1 MAYQPDRFDEVPEY
15 TDQRGAHRESFA
27 AAGATATGGGRRL
40 SPLLWVAGL
49 VLLAGLFVGVVLPW
63 LTGDRSEPVAAES
76 STTAPA
82 AEPSTSESSVSSSA
96 SSASASSASATESAT
111 PSEDAAEASRS
122 AAAAESSRAAQ
133 EAAAAEAAE
142 SSRAA
147 AEAQAAEAS
156 RSEAAAQSAEA
167 SRSAAAQAAEASAA
181 ASRSAAEASRSAA
194 AAEASRSQA
203 AAASSSRAAA
213 QSAAASSSR
222 AAAQSSA
229 VRGTHVTVYNATRA
243 QGLAAS
249 YAQRL
254 RSAGY
259 TSVDAKNWSGYGIQS
274 STVLYNGS
282 AHKAAAEA
290 VGKEL
295 GFPVMQTPNLQVNG
309 VAVVVTG

>member
-27 AAGATATGGGRRL
+27 AAGATAAGGGRRL

-82 AEPSTSESSVSSSA
+82 AEPSTSASSVSSSA
-96 SSASASSASATESAT
+96 SSASASTASATESAT

-122 AAAAESSRAAQ
+122 AAAAAAESSRVAQ

-142 SSRAA
+142 SSQAAASSRAA

-156 RSEAAAQSAEA
+156 RSQS
-167 SRSAAAQAAEASAA
+167 
-181 ASRSAAEASRSAA
+181 
-194 AAEASRSQA
+194 

-222 AAAQSSA
+222 AAAQSAA
-229 VRGTHVTVYNATRA
+229 VRGTHVTVYNATRT

-254 RSAGY
+254 TGAGY

-282 AHKAAAEA
+282 ANKAAAEA

>member
-27 AAGATATGGGRRL
+27 VAGATATGGGRRL

-82 AEPSTSESSVSSSA
+82 VEPSPSPSTSSESSSA
-96 SSASASSASATESAT
+96 SSASASTASATESAT

-142 SSRAA
+142 SSQAAASSRAA

-167 SRSAAAQAAEASAA
+167 SRSAAAVQAAESSRAA
-181 ASRSAAEASRSAA
+181 ASRSAAAA
-194 AAEASRSQA
+194 DASRSQS

-213 QSAAASSSR
+213 QSAA
-222 AAAQSSA
+222 
-229 VRGTHVTVYNATRA
+229 VRGTHVTVYNATRT

-254 RSAGY
+254 TSAGY

-282 AHKAAAEA
+282 ANKAAAEA

>member
-82 AEPSTSESSVSSSA
+82 AETSTSASASASSESSSA
-96 SSASASSASATESAT
+96 SSASASTAPATESPT

-147 AEAQAAEAS
+147 AAAQAAEAS

-167 SRSAAAQAAEASAA
+167 SRSAAAAQAAESSRAA
-181 ASRSAAEASRSAA
+181 ASRSAAAA
-194 AAEASRSQA
+194 DASRSQS

-213 QSAAASSSR
+213 QSAA
-222 AAAQSSA
+222 
-229 VRGTHVTVYNATRA
+229 VRGTHVTVYNATRT

-254 RSAGY
+254 TSAGY

-282 AHKAAAEA
+282 ANKAAAEA

>member
-82 AEPSTSESSVSSSA
+82 VEPSPSPSTSSESSSA
-96 SSASASSASATESAT
+96 SSASASTASATESAT

-142 SSRAA
+142 SSQAAASSRAA

-167 SRSAAAQAAEASAA
+167 SRSAAAVQAAESSRAA
-181 ASRSAAEASRSAA
+181 ASRSAA
-194 AAEASRSQA
+194 AAEASRSQS

-213 QSAAASSSR
+213 QSAA
-222 AAAQSSA
+222 
-229 VRGTHVTVYNATRA
+229 VRGTHVTVYNATRT

-254 RSAGY
+254 TSAGY

-282 AHKAAAEA
+282 ANKAAAEA

>member
-27 AAGATATGGGRRL
+27 AAGATAAGGGRRL

-63 LTGDRSEPVAAES
+63 LTGDRSAPVAAES

-82 AEPSTSESSVSSSA
+82 AAPSTSASSVSSSA
-96 SSASASSASATESAT
+96 SSASASTASATESAT
-111 PSEDAAEASRS
+111 PSEDTAEASRS

-147 AEAQAAEAS
+147 AAAQAAEAS

-167 SRSAAAQAAEASAA
+167 SRSAAAAQAAESSRAA
-181 ASRSAAEASRSAA
+181 ASRSAA
-194 AAEASRSQA
+194 AAEASRSQS

-213 QSAAASSSR
+213 QSAA
-222 AAAQSSA
+222 
-229 VRGTHVTVYNATRA
+229 VRGTHVTVYNATRT

-254 RSAGY
+254 TSAGY

-282 AHKAAAEA
+282 ANKAAAEA

>member
-27 AAGATATGGGRRL
+27 AAGATAAGGGRRL

-82 AEPSTSESSVSSSA
+82 AAPSTSASSVSSSA
-96 SSASASSASATESAT
+96 SSAPASTASASESAT

-167 SRSAAAQAAEASAA
+167 SRSAAAVQAAESSRAA
-181 ASRSAAEASRSAA
+181 ASRSAA
-194 AAEASRSQA
+194 AAEASRSQS

-213 QSAAASSSR
+213 QSAA
-222 AAAQSSA
+222 
-229 VRGTHVTVYNATRA
+229 VRGTHVTVYNATRT

-254 RSAGY
+254 TSAGY

-282 AHKAAAEA
+282 ANKAAAEA

-309 VAVVVTG
+309 IAVVVTS

>member
-27 AAGATATGGGRRL
+27 AAGATAAGGGRRL

-82 AEPSTSESSVSSSA
+82 AAPSTSASSVSSSA
-96 SSASASSASATESAT
+96 SSASASTASATESAT

-142 SSRAA
+142 SSQAAASSRAA

-167 SRSAAAQAAEASAA
+167 SRSAAAVQAAESSRAA
-181 ASRSAAEASRSAA
+181 ASRSAA

-213 QSAAASSSR
+213 QSAA
-222 AAAQSSA
+222 
-229 VRGTHVTVYNATRA
+229 VRGTHVTVYNATRT

-282 AHKAAAEA
+282 ANKAAAEA

>member
-27 AAGATATGGGRRL
+27 AAGATAAGGGRRL

-82 AEPSTSESSVSSSA
+82 AAPSTSASSVSSSA
-96 SSASASSASATESAT
+96 SSASASTASATESAT

-167 SRSAAAQAAEASAA
+167 SRSAAAVQAAESSRAA
-181 ASRSAAEASRSAA
+181 ASRSAA
-194 AAEASRSQA
+194 AAEASRSQS

-213 QSAAASSSR
+213 QSAA
-222 AAAQSSA
+222 
-229 VRGTHVTVYNATRA
+229 VRGTHVTVYNATRT

-254 RSAGY
+254 TSAGY

-282 AHKAAAEA
+282 ANKAAAEA

>member
-1 MAYQPDRFDEVPEY
+1 
-15 TDQRGAHRESFA
+15 
-27 AAGATATGGGRRL
+27 
-40 SPLLWVAGL
+40 
-49 VLLAGLFVGVVLPW
+49 
-63 LTGDRSEPVAAES
+63 
-76 STTAPA
+76 
-82 AEPSTSESSVSSSA
+82 
-96 SSASASSASATESAT
+96 
-111 PSEDAAEASRS
+111 
-122 AAAAESSRAAQ
+122 
-133 EAAAAEAAE
+133 
-142 SSRAA
+142 
-147 AEAQAAEAS
+147 
-156 RSEAAAQSAEA
+156 
-167 SRSAAAQAAEASAA
+167 
-181 ASRSAAEASRSAA
+181 A

-229 VRGTHVTVYNATRA
+229 VRGTHVTVYNATRS

-282 AHKAAAEA
+282 ANKAAAEA

>member
-27 AAGATATGGGRRL
+27 AAGATAAGGGRRL

-82 AEPSTSESSVSSSA
+82 VEPSPSPSTSSESSSA
-96 SSASASSASATESAT
+96 SSASASTASATESAT
-111 PSEDAAEASRS
+111 PSEDTAEASRS

-147 AEAQAAEAS
+147 AEAAEAAESSRAAAAAQAAEAS

-167 SRSAAAQAAEASAA
+167 SRSAAAAQAAESSRAA
-181 ASRSAAEASRSAA
+181 ASRSAA

-213 QSAAASSSR
+213 QSAA
-222 AAAQSSA
+222 
-229 VRGTHVTVYNATRA
+229 VRGTHVTVYNATRT

-254 RSAGY
+254 TSAGY

-282 AHKAAAEA
+282 ANKAAAEA

>member
-82 AEPSTSESSVSSSA
+82 AAPSTSASSVSSSA
-96 SSASASSASATESAT
+96 SSASASTASATESAT

-167 SRSAAAQAAEASAA
+167 SRSAAAVQAAESSRAA
-181 ASRSAAEASRSAA
+181 ASRSAA
-194 AAEASRSQA
+194 AAEASRSQS

-222 AAAQSSA
+222 AAAQSAA
-229 VRGTHVTVYNATRA
+229 VRGTHVTVYNATRT

-254 RSAGY
+254 TSAGY

-282 AHKAAAEA
+282 ANKAAAEA

>member
-82 AEPSTSESSVSSSA
+82 AAPSTSASSVSSSA
-96 SSASASSASATESAT
+96 SSASASTASATESAT

-167 SRSAAAQAAEASAA
+167 SRSAAAAQAAESSRAA
-181 ASRSAAEASRSAA
+181 ASRSAA
-194 AAEASRSQA
+194 AAEASRSQS

-213 QSAAASSSR
+213 QSAA
-222 AAAQSSA
+222 
-229 VRGTHVTVYNATRA
+229 VRGTHVTVYNATRT

-254 RSAGY
+254 TSAGY

-282 AHKAAAEA
+282 ANKAAAEA

>member
-82 AEPSTSESSVSSSA
+82 VEPSPSPSTSSESSSA
-96 SSASASSASATESAT
+96 SSASASTASATESAT

-142 SSRAA
+142 SSQAAASSRAA

-167 SRSAAAQAAEASAA
+167 SRSAAAQAAESSRAA
-181 ASRSAAEASRSAA
+181 ASRSAA
-194 AAEASRSQA
+194 AAEASRSQS

-213 QSAAASSSR
+213 QSAA
-222 AAAQSSA
+222 
-229 VRGTHVTVYNATRA
+229 VRGTHVTVYNATRT

-254 RSAGY
+254 TSAGY

-282 AHKAAAEA
+282 ANKAAAEA